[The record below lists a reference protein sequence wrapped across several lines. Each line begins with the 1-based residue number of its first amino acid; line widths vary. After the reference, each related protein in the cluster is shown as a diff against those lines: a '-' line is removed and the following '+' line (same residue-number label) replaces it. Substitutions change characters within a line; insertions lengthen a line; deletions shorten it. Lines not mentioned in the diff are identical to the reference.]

1 MVRNSKMTPEQR
13 QILIDA
19 GIPLRY
25 LEARLKTFN
34 PGQDNRAALQAVV
47 KHVEALEDGDSG
59 GLVISGPV
67 GTGKTHLACAIAY
80 ELLKVGER
88 VWFTTLADLLRGL
101 RVGKGRPLGDK
112 LGEAYLWQR
121 ATQVKTL
128 ILDDVGAGQ
137 VPEWEISHVDHL
149 VNARYNTLLPTICT
163 TNLTPPE
170 FSKLIGARAMD
181 RILSRNNGWIGLV
194 GDSRR

>member
-1 MVRNSKMTPEQR
+1 MTPEQR

-25 LEARLKTFN
+25 LGARLETYD

-47 KHVEALEDGDSG
+47 KHVEALEAGDSG

-67 GTGKTHLACAIAY
+67 GTGKTHLACAVAY
-80 ELLKVGER
+80 ELLKAGGR
-88 VWFTTLADLLRGL
+88 VWFTPLADLLRNL
-101 RVGKGRPLGDK
+101 RIGKGRPHDDRA
-112 LGEAYLWQR
+112 GERWLWNR
-121 ATQVKTL
+121 AAQVKIL
-128 ILDDVGAGQ
+128 ILDDVGSSQ
-137 VPEWEISHVDHL
+137 VPDWEIGSIDSL
-149 VNARYNTLLPTICT
+149 INARYNALLPTICT

-170 FSKLIGARAMD
+170 FSKLVGARAMD